1 MGVPPWLGLA
11 VWALGRKLHELAC
24 AGWHGHGGWV
34 SSHVLAGMGVEA
46 MSSHV
51 LAGMGWRLGAG
62 SSLSVALV
70 WL

>member
-1 MGVPPWLGLA
+1 M
-11 VWALGRKLHELAC
+11 
-24 AGWHGHGGWV
+24 